1 MSGRDFQRS
10 KLYSA
15 ENRLAWMFDHTLRAE
30 LDGVSLQLE
39 PERRFVNIADIQSY
53 VDRVTVHPGVIG
65 KFGRVGQVKVR
76 ERKGGDKAH
85 YERAKQ
91 TIAINTTGTRWA
103 MRELIVLHE
112 LAHHYAPGDGHG
124 PAFSAAL
131 TDLIDIMMGPQAALA
146 LRILYQNEGVK

>member
-1 MSGRDFQRS
+1 MSRDFQRA

-15 ENRLAWMFDHTLRAE
+15 ENRLGWMLEHTLRTE

-39 PERRFVNIADIQSY
+39 PERRFVNIADIQNY

-65 KFGRVGQVKVR
+65 KFGRVGRVLVR

-85 YERAKQ
+85 YERDKQ

-103 MRELIVLHE
+103 MRELVVLHE
-112 LAHHYAPGDGHG
+112 LAHHYAPGDHHG
-124 PAFSAAL
+124 PVFSAAL
-131 TDLIDIMMGPQAALA
+131 TALIDIMMGPQDALA